1 MSTLKTM
8 AVVHTQ
14 KATQH
19 NPAAGQLKERENKGV
34 WHNEWVLQQAKM
46 DSVFKKKSLEQ
57 QITKLSIQVTEAL
70 RSMGVNKQSTQIK
83 VTLMDAVRKASDVAL
98 SKAWPAAVHLRGLE
112 KNMPVRSRAST
123 SGEFELGI
131 IVRVKANGNY
141 DIEKR
146 VENLGPERS
155 AEVRKQMDRTG
166 IRITVVTDMNVAPM
180 DITEL
185 DGARFRAF
193 GTDQEPEWELSVLSA
208 CRNFNIHEVSRLLG
222 TDVPKPTTFGHNRTG
237 LY

>member
-1 MSTLKTM
+1 MWGRGEGGGF
-8 AVVHTQ
+8 VN
-14 KATQH
+14 ATFWPVCAP
-19 NPAAGQLKERENKGV
+19 NPS
-34 WHNEWVLQQAKM
+34 
-46 DSVFKKKSLEQ
+46 SVS
-57 QITKLSIQVTEAL
+57 SIQ
-70 RSMGVNKQSTQIK
+70 TQFK
-83 VTLMDAVRKASDVAL
+83 V
-98 SKAWPAAVHLRGLE
+98 
-112 KNMPVRSRAST
+112 KNLLTNPPTPRRRAILLLDS
-123 SGEFELGI
+123 I
-131 IVRVKANGNY
+131 RNY